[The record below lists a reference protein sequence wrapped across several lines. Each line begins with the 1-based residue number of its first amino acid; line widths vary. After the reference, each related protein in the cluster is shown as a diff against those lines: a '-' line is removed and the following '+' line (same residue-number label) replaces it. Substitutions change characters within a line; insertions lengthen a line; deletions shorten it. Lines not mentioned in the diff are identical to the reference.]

1 MTRKEFNEKFIA
13 DLHNVDDARLVI
25 ATKVRKYDF
34 ESAADAKA
42 IKTIIIAKF
51 NDDSS
56 SWCVHEV
63 ANEYNRIKDFTPEN
77 LQIWVNY
84 REFGNADEP
93 IAKANGDF
101 LAVSFKGV
109 NVTIDG
115 QEFTVTNSDYISVP
129 ANHYGGDGGEYA
141 TISFAA
147 IDKLLRIRG
156 HLAEIAR
163 LVN

>member
-63 ANEYNRIKDFTPEN
+63 ANEYNRIKDF
-77 LQIWVNY
+77 I
-84 REFGNADEP
+84 
-93 IAKANGDF
+93 
-101 LAVSFKGV
+101 
-109 NVTIDG
+109 
-115 QEFTVTNSDYISVP
+115 
-129 ANHYGGDGGEYA
+129 NH
-141 TISFAA
+141 
-147 IDKLLRIRG
+147 
-156 HLAEIAR
+156 
-163 LVN
+163 